1 MRRPLCPIDSRAVPP
16 SPHRRVGGLGV
27 TVPWLPFH
35 APCVGLARSLAYLL
49 RSPPFAVY
57 QRCCLVGGRANERAR
72 SRSWWYSLSLS
83 LLSLHLVH
91 LSPNTRSL
99 FFLLFHLSPRRQPP
113 ALQRFR
119 KRIRGRNQILKLKLR
134 GRRRREGRAKD
145 CDRARRKEP
154 RRRRRR
160 QQRREHTS

>member
-1 MRRPLCPIDSRAVPP
+1 MRRPLRPIDSRAVQP

-72 SRSWWYSLSLS
+72 SRSWWYSLLS
-83 LLSLHLVH
+83 LSLHLVH
-91 LSPNTRSL
+91 LSPNTASS
-99 FFLLFHLSPRRQPP
+99 FFLLFHLSPPRRLFISQTDNET
-113 ALQRFR
+113 
-119 KRIRGRNQILKLKLR
+119 KRGLEIRSTRQTESERGEGVGKV
-134 GRRRREGRAKD
+134 GRRIVIEQD
-145 CDRARRKEP
+145 ERK
-154 RRRRRR
+154 
-160 QQRREHTS
+160 